1 MALKHGS
8 EKYTKLVH
16 VENGRT
22 MVRRIHRLEVQDS
35 RGRLHGIVGQDLPD
49 TILTF
54 AGQKTEGGNMAQI
67 LLNPKAKLPY
77 IPPIVRA
84 WPDLGD
90 VATVG
95 LVVVMLVLLRFV
107 YSLTIG
113 L

>member
-8 EKYTKLVH
+8 VKYTKWVH

-22 MVRRIHRLEVQDS
+22 LVRRIHRLEVQDS
-35 RGRLHGIVGQDLPD
+35 RGRLHGVLGTDLPD

-54 AGQKTEGGNMAQI
+54 AGQKRDGGNLAQI
-67 LLNPKAKLPY
+67 LLNPKAKSPY
-77 IPPIVRA
+77 TPPIIRA

-95 LVVVMLVLLRFV
+95 LVVVMLTLLRFV
-107 YSLTIG
+107 YSVAF
-113 L
+113 